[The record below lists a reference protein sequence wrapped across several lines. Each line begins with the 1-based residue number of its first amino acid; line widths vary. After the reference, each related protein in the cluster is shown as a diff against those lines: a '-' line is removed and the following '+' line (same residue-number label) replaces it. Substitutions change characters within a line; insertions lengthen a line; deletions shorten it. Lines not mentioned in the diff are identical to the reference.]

1 MLSEAHLTHAD
12 THKSPYLAWCIP
24 TYTLCAAH
32 IHTAQGEEGYSKS
45 IFSFPSAL
53 SKGTDLSC
61 FLLALN
67 MH

>member
-1 MLSEAHLTHAD
+1 MPA
-12 THKSPYLAWCIP
+12 
-24 TYTLCAAH
+24 YTLCVAY

-53 SKGTDLSC
+53 SIRTDLSC